1 MKSINDYY
9 AILGVG
15 PRASSK
21 ELKKA
26 YRGLVR
32 KWHPDKYLRDPQR
45 LNTAKEKLQEIN
57 EAYHALQLHLANP
70 TAPPFQSAG
79 KTGRESRTA
88 NRQAS
93 KARVRRSPASLASL
107 VRAYFALWQKP
118 LAVLGRVLLETAKD
132 PWIIAVCILMLAL
145 AIAIDWFY

>member
-1 MKSINDYY
+1 MKSINEYY
-9 AILGVG
+9 AILGVE

-32 KWHPDKYLRDPQR
+32 KWHPDRFLRDPQR

-57 EAYHALQLHLANP
+57 EAYHALLLHLASP
-70 TAPPFQSAG
+70 KAQPAQFTG
-79 KTGRESRTA
+79 KAGRETPAASRK
-88 NRQAS
+88 AS
-93 KARVRRSPASLASL
+93 RARVKGSQASLASL
-107 VRAYFALWQKP
+107 VSAYFAPWRKP

-132 PWIIAVCILMLAL
+132 PWIIAVCILMLVV